1 MKIISTF
8 LLMTNVA
15 LCNAQTHQITDG
27 KSSDYTTGG
36 LLILGVTIGL
46 LVFLIGRIILLRKAQ
61 KESEEKLQSF
71 VDTTHNMLTPLSL
84 IKSPLEEILNKETLT
99 SEGLSNL
106 NTAIRNVESLLRI
119 ANTLINTEEDKGSL
133 IVSHSVNENMP
144 LSEIPQEKNATTDF
158 QVLIIEADEELS
170 HQLKQSLS
178 EQYTV
183 QTTNNGKEALEMVK
197 EYKPDLIIS
206 DMILSSDMDG
216 EELCTTLKNDI
227 ETSHIPIVLLIA
239 LDDKKSILKGLRT
252 GADEYVIKP
261 FNMEILKVTL
271 TNLLASKA
279 LLRRKYANLELNN
292 PNECIN
298 CSTDIDWRF
307 VDSVKKHVEENMSN
321 PSFNVD
327 VLCTLLNMSRT
338 SFYNKIKALTDQ
350 APADYARLIRLKRA
364 AQLLK
369 EQQHSIT
376 EVAEMTGF
384 NDPKYF
390 REVFKKHFKVSPS
403 KYAKGED
410 QN

>member
-1 MKIISTF
+1 MKRISA
-8 LLMTNVA
+8 LLLTLYA
-15 LCNAQTHQITDG
+15 TLCNAQTHDIASG
-27 KSSDYTTGG
+27 ESSDHTIGTL
-36 LLILGVTIGL
+36 LLIGVATGL
-46 LVFLIGRIILLRKAQ
+46 LVFLTSRIVALRK
-61 KESEEKLQSF
+61 KLKNSNEKLQSCI
-71 VDTTHNMLTPLSL
+71 DNIHNMLTPLSL
-84 IKSPLEEILNKETLT
+84 IKAPLEEILDKEALT
-99 SEGLSNL
+99 SEGASNL
-106 NTAIRNVESLLRI
+106 NTAIRNVETMLRL
-119 ANTLINTEEDKGSL
+119 ANTFINTEED
-133 IVSHSVNENMP
+133 NENKT
-144 LSEIPQEKNATTDF
+144 LTHLGKENTSSADIPHEKHATTDF
-158 QVLIIEADEELS
+158 RVLIIEADEELS
-170 HQLKQSLS
+170 SHLEQSLS

-183 QTTNNGKEALEMVK
+183 QITNNGKEALEMVK

-261 FNMEILKVTL
+261 FNIDILKATL
-271 TNLLASKA
+271 TNLLASRA
-279 LLRRKYANLELNN
+279 LLRRRYANLELNN

-307 VDSVKKHVEENMSN
+307 VDSVKKHVEDNMAN

-410 QN
+410 PN

>member
-1 MKIISTF
+1 MKRISAF
-8 LLMTNVA
+8 LLTFYAM
-15 LCNAQTHQITDG
+15 LCNAQTHDIASG
-27 KSSDYTTGG
+27 KSSDYTIGE
-36 LLILGVTIGL
+36 LLLLGITTGL
-46 LVFLIGRIILLRKAQ
+46 LVFLTGRILALRKIR
-61 KESEEKLQSF
+61 KNSDEKLQSF
-71 VDTTHNMLTPLSL
+71 IDTTHNMLTPLSL
-84 IKSPLEEILNKETLT
+84 IKAPLEEILDKEALT
-99 SEGLSNL
+99 SEGASNL
-106 NTAIRNVESLLRI
+106 NTAIRNVETMLRL
-119 ANTLINTEEDKGSL
+119 ANTLINTGEDNKNHTLTHLGNDNAS
-133 IVSHSVNENMP
+133 SAD
-144 LSEIPQEKNATTDF
+144 IPHEKHATTDF
-158 QVLIIEADEELS
+158 RVLIIEADEELS
-170 HQLKQSLS
+170 SHLEQSLS

-183 QTTNNGKEALEMVK
+183 HTTNNGKEALEIVQ

-206 DMILSSDMDG
+206 DMVLSSGMDG

-261 FNMEILKVTL
+261 FNIDILKATL
-271 TNLLASKA
+271 TNLLASRA
-279 LLRRKYANLELNN
+279 LLRRRYANLELNN

-307 VDSVKKHVEENMSN
+307 VDSVKKHVEENMAN

-369 EQQHSIT
+369 DQQHSIT

-384 NDPKYF
+384 SDPKYF

>member
-119 ANTLINTEEDKGSL
+119 ANTLINTEEDRESL
-133 IVSHSVNENMP
+133 IVSHSVNENMT

>member
-350 APADYARLIRLKRA
+350 APPDYARLIRLKRA